1 MYNCFPCSIELLKNH
16 TNSLYTYLCL
26 GHFGFKEM
34 LAIGNDTVKYVAL
47 LNGSDGDVL
56 HSELPSFWTLF
67 ALSCCNT
74 TLLETWSVSILR

>member
-1 MYNCFPCSIELLKNH
+1 
-16 TNSLYTYLCL
+16 
-26 GHFGFKEM
+26 M